1 MSPKIAIVGAG
12 PAGLALAS
20 ILCNNGI
27 TPTVF
32 ESDASPTARPQ
43 GGSLDLHP
51 ATGQAALEACGLTA
65 QFEKHARY
73 DGQDF
78 VLSDKKGNRLF
89 DIKNQETGRPEIDRL
104 QLRKILLD
112 SIPEGVIRWGQ
123 HLASATE
130 DTLHFKEGNTESG
143 FDLIVG
149 ADGAWSKIRPLCT
162 YVSPFYSGVTGV
174 EMTLHE
180 TSTKHPELSKTVG
193 NGSLFAFA
201 SEDGRGLQFQ
211 RNDNDTIKCYAYMR
225 QPDHWSKT
233 SGIDWQDPESVRA
246 SVKPDYAD
254 WDYELSRVIDEFDGN
269 AAPRPLYVL
278 PPIIRWPSQKKVTI
292 IGDAAHV
299 MTPFAGE
306 GVNIALTDA
315 MNLGKAIVVRP
326 DDIAGAIHEA
336 EVKMWDGAKG
346 AASLAWE
353 NTLLRYE
360 PGGLEK
366 TAARL
371 TMMIKK
377 SNKD

>member
-20 ILCNNGI
+20 ILCRNGI

-51 ATGQAALEACGLTA
+51 ATGQAALAACGLTP
-65 QFEKHARY
+65 QFEKYARY

-78 VLSDKKGNRLF
+78 ILSDKKGNRLF
-89 DIKNQETGRPEIDRL
+89 EIKDQETGRPEIDRE
-104 QLRKILLD
+104 QLRRILLD

-123 HLASATE
+123 HLVSATQ
-130 DTLHFKEGNTESG
+130 DTLQFKEGHSESG

-149 ADGAWSKIRPLCT
+149 ADGAWSKIRPLCC
-162 YVSPFYSGVTGV
+162 YVNPFYSGITGV
-174 EMTLHE
+174 EMTLRE

-193 NGSLFAFA
+193 NGSFFAFA
-201 SEDGRGLQFQ
+201 SEDGRVLQFQ
-211 RNDNDTIKCYAYMR
+211 RNDNDTIKCYAFMR
-225 QPDHWSKT
+225 KPDNWAKN
-233 SGIDWQDPESVRA
+233 SGIDWQDPQSIRA
-246 SVKPDYAD
+246 SLKSDYAD
-254 WDYELSRVIDEFDGN
+254 WTPELSRVIEEFDGT
-269 AAPRPLYVL
+269 AAVRPLYTL
-278 PPIIRWPSQKKVTI
+278 PPILRWPSQKKVTI
-292 IGDAAHV
+292 IGDAAHL

-306 GVNIALTDA
+306 GVNIALADA
-315 MNLGKAIVVRP
+315 MNLAKEIIAHP

-336 EVKMWDGAKG
+336 EVKMWDGAKD
-346 AASLAWE
+346 AAALAWE

-366 TAARL
+366 TMERVT
-371 TMMIKK
+371 TMLKK
-377 SNKD
+377 LDEH